1 MTKRFLI
8 IIAVVVLAVCLVSG
22 GCLPS
27 QEEKAAKTWK
37 DLVNL
42 LPDTNSPEVQ
52 PSVADNTADTEA
64 PQIISE
70 TIEVSLFFA
79 NADGSKLVE
88 ETRLI
93 TKEEGIARKTISELI
108 KGPATAEY
116 MQVLPEGTRLLDI
129 NVKPDGLCIV
139 DLSGEA
145 REVSNRHQE
154 ELMVMAVANTVGQF
168 PTVTGVSFMIDGEP
182 VDQIAG
188 FMDLSKPIEP
198 EN

>member
-1 MTKRFLI
+1 MTQRFFI

-52 PSVADNTADTEA
+52 PSDIEKMEDAEP
-64 PQIISE
+64 PQVTPE

-108 KGPATAEY
+108 KGPSTAEY

-139 DLSGEA
+139 DFSGEA
-145 REVSNRHQE
+145 REVSNRQQE

-168 PTVTGVSFMIDGEP
+168 PTVTGVSFMIEGEP
-182 VDQIAG
+182 VDEIAG

-198 EN
+198 KN

>member
-1 MTKRFLI
+1 MTQRFFI

-27 QEEKAAKTWK
+27 QQEKAAQTWK

-42 LPDTNSPEVQ
+42 LPDTDSPEVQ
-52 PSVADNTADTEA
+52 PSDTVIMEDA
-64 PQIISE
+64 EVLQVTPE

-108 KGPATAEY
+108 KGPSTAEY

-145 REVSNRHQE
+145 RQVSNRQQE

-182 VDQIAG
+182 VDEIAG
-188 FMDLSKPIEP
+188 FMNLSQPIEP
-198 EN
+198 EI

>member
-1 MTKRFLI
+1 MTQRFFI

-42 LPDTNSPEVQ
+42 LPDTNAPAVQSP
-52 PSVADNTADTEA
+52 DTAKIEDAEA
-64 PQIISE
+64 PQVTPE
-70 TIEVSLFFA
+70 TMEVSLFFA

-88 ETRLI
+88 EPRLI

-145 REVSNRHQE
+145 REVSNRQQE

-182 VDQIAG
+182 VDQIGG
-188 FMDLSKPIEP
+188 FMDLSKPVEP